1 MGATTRGSSPTS
13 PPTRRGWWSRCSSS
27 TAGTAAAPPHRSRA
41 RSSPATSRARR
52 ICMPGIDRRLLQN
65 FEWPIFVM
73 GLAVAAIG
81 IVNLISASPER
92 TGLMPDTA
100 WRQAI
105 WMGLGLV
112 FLLATLLVD
121 YRSLERIAV
130 PFYVSVIGMLVAVL
144 FVGRIV
150 NGSQRWIDLGP
161 LNLQPSELAKLA
173 LIMLFARILSRR
185 SASAPVGL
193 LDLVFPAMLV
203 GLPAAL
209 IVKQPDLGTALV
221 LCTVSASFLAVTRV
235 RVSSLLL
242 ISAAGIAAVAVAW
255 LFVLHDYQ
263 KERVFTFL
271 DPSRDPLGAAYHGIQ
286 AQIAVGS
293 GGFWGKGFMQG
304 SQSQLDFLPEEQTD
318 FVFSVLGEEWGF
330 VGSATVLVLYLGILI
345 RGLMIAH
352 SSKDLFGA
360 YLAVG
365 IVAMFFWAGAINVGM
380 VIGVLPV
387 VGVPLPMLSYGG
399 SALLTCMVAL
409 GLLMNVSMR
418 RYVF

>member
-1 MGATTRGSSPTS
+1 
-13 PPTRRGWWSRCSSS
+13 
-27 TAGTAAAPPHRSRA
+27 
-41 RSSPATSRARR
+41 
-52 ICMPGIDRRLLQN
+52 MPGIDRRLIQN

-73 GLAVAAIG
+73 GLAVALIG

-92 TGLMPDTA
+92 GALLPDTA
-100 WRQAI
+100 WRQLV

-112 FLLATLLVD
+112 LLLTTLLLD
-121 YRSLERIAV
+121 YRTLERVAV
-130 PFYVSVIGMLVAVL
+130 PFYVGVIALLVAVL
-144 FVGRIV
+144 FIGRIV

-161 LNLQPSELAKLA
+161 MNLQPSELAKLA
-173 LIMLFARILSRR
+173 LIVLFARILARR

-193 LDLVFPAMLV
+193 LDLVGPALIV
-203 GLPAAL
+203 ALPAAL
-209 IVKQPDLGTALV
+209 VVKQPDLGTALV
-221 LCTVSASFLAVTRV
+221 LCIVSASFLAVTRV
-235 RVSSLLL
+235 RVGSLVL
-242 ISAAGIAAVAVAW
+242 IATAGIAAVTVAW
-255 LFVLHDYQ
+255 LFFLHDYQ

-271 DPSRDPLGAAYHGIQ
+271 NPERDPLGAAYHAIQ
-286 AQIAVGS
+286 SQIAVGS
-293 GGFWGKGFMQG
+293 GGLFGKGFLHG

-318 FVFSVLGEEWGF
+318 FVFSVLSEEWGF
-330 VGSATVLVLYLGILI
+330 VGTATVLLLYLGILI

-365 IVAMFFWAGAINVGM
+365 IVALFFWAGAINVGM

-418 RYVF
+418 RYIF

>member
-1 MGATTRGSSPTS
+1 
-13 PPTRRGWWSRCSSS
+13 
-27 TAGTAAAPPHRSRA
+27 
-41 RSSPATSRARR
+41 
-52 ICMPGIDRRLLQN
+52 MPGIDRRLIQN

-73 GLAVAAIG
+73 GLAIALIG

-92 TGLMPDTA
+92 GALLPDTA
-100 WRQAI
+100 WRQLV

-112 FLLATLLVD
+112 LLLTTLLLD
-121 YRSLERIAV
+121 YRTLERVAV
-130 PFYVSVIGMLVAVL
+130 PFYVGVIALLVAVL
-144 FVGRIV
+144 FIGRIV

-161 LNLQPSELAKLA
+161 MNLQPSELAKLA
-173 LIMLFARILSRR
+173 LIVLFARILARR

-193 LDLVFPAMLV
+193 LDLVAPALIV
-203 GLPAAL
+203 ALPAAL
-209 IVKQPDLGTALV
+209 VVKQPDLGTALV
-221 LCTVSASFLAVTRV
+221 LCVVSASFLAVTRV
-235 RVSSLLL
+235 RVGSLVL
-242 ISAAGIAAVAVAW
+242 IATAGIAAVTIAW
-255 LFVLHDYQ
+255 LFFLHDYQ

-271 DPSRDPLGAAYHGIQ
+271 NPERDPLGAAYHAIQ
-286 AQIAVGS
+286 SQIAVGS
-293 GGFWGKGFMQG
+293 GGLFGKGFLHG

-318 FVFSVLGEEWGF
+318 FVFSVLSEEWGF
-330 VGSATVLVLYLGILI
+330 VGTATVLLLYLGILI

-365 IVAMFFWAGAINVGM
+365 IVALFFWAGAINVGM

-418 RYVF
+418 RYIF

>member
-1 MGATTRGSSPTS
+1 
-13 PPTRRGWWSRCSSS
+13 
-27 TAGTAAAPPHRSRA
+27 
-41 RSSPATSRARR
+41 
-52 ICMPGIDRRLLQN
+52 MPGIDRRLLQN
-65 FEWPIFVM
+65 FEWPIFTM

-81 IVNLISASPER
+81 IVNLVSASPER
-92 TGLMPDTA
+92 TGLIPDTA

-105 WMGLGLV
+105 WLGLGLV
-112 FLLATLLVD
+112 LLFATLVVD
-121 YRSLERIAV
+121 YRTLERVAV
-130 PFYVSVIGMLVAVL
+130 PFYVGVCGLLVSVL

-173 LIMLFARILSRR
+173 LIVLFARILARR
-185 SASAPVGL
+185 SANSPVGL
-193 LDLVFPAMLV
+193 LDLVFPALLV
-203 GLPAAL
+203 GVPAAL

-221 LCTVSASFLAVTRV
+221 MAMVSASFLAVTRV
-235 RVSSLLL
+235 KVSSLLL
-242 ISAAGIAAVAVAW
+242 ISAGGIAAIAIAW
-255 LFVLHDYQ
+255 FFVLHDYQ

-293 GGFWGKGFMQG
+293 GGVLGKGFMHG

-318 FVFSVLGEEWGF
+318 FVFSVLAEEWGF
-330 VGSATVLVLYLGILI
+330 AGTATVLVLYLGILI

-365 IVAMFFWAGAINVGM
+365 IVALFFWAGAINVGM

-418 RYVF
+418 RYIF